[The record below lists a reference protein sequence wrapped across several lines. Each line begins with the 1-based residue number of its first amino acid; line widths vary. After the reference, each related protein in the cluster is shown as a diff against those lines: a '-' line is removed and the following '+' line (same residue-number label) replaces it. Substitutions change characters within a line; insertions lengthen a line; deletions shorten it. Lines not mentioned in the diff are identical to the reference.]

1 MSRPRQAAVTE
12 RRRTPRA
19 PIAVPCTLQRRTGS
33 AIAART
39 VNLGPGGMCVATS
52 RPLASDEVVSF
63 DLGVHGNRQLDGWA
77 RVLREEGY
85 GVYALRFERLA
96 TDTQDQLRQLAV

>member
-1 MSRPRQAAVTE
+1 MTD

-19 PIAVPCTLQRRTGS
+19 PIAVPCTLRRRTGS
-33 AIAART
+33 AIPART
-39 VNLGPGGMCVATS
+39 VNLGAGGMCVTTS

-63 DLGVHGNRQLDGWA
+63 DLRVHDETQLDGWA

-85 GVYALRFERLA
+85 RVYALRFERLA
-96 TDTQDQLRQLAV
+96 ARTRDQLRQLAV

>member
-1 MSRPRQAAVTE
+1 MTE

-19 PIAVPCTLQRRTGS
+19 PIAVPCTLRRRTGS
-33 AIAART
+33 AIPART

-63 DLGVHGNRQLDGWA
+63 DLRVHGDKQLDGWA
-77 RVLREEGY
+77 PVLREEGY

-96 TDTQDQLRQLAV
+96 AGTEDQLRQLAV